1 MLTFY
6 QNLKPQIAKKYRNK
20 LMLQWWAVK
29 QLLKGKLRLRN
40 TFGDEIRVKDEIT
53 CWQGDKIQFRTKGH
67 IVTQGLICIVNWISW
82 AGNGVAVAEYGLMS
96 NTGSG
101 WYIRCGTGTGATA
114 QSTTGLVTANSTA
127 PNTLSGTNSNP
138 SAGSYRIA
146 WTATWNSGTLSA
158 ITITEFG
165 MWWNNGFNGSGAM
178 SLNAFG
184 NSGYANQSGSNPEFT
199 SRISSTDGDF
209 SSFTVNTSVPLT
221 IQWNLTFTFA

>member
-6 QNLKPQIAKKYRNK
+6 QNLKPHIAKKYRNK

-53 CWQGDKIQFRTKGH
+53 CWQGDKLQFRTKGH
-67 IVTQGLICIVNWISW
+67 IVS
-82 AGNGVAVAEYGLMS
+82 YGLMLMVNYLS
-96 NTGSG
+96 FAGTSSATAAYGMMYS
-101 WYIRCGTGTGATA
+101 WYIRCGTGTGATGQA
-114 QSTTGLVTANSTA
+114 TIGLVTINSTA
-127 PNTLSGTNSNP
+127 PNTMSGTNSNP
-138 SAGSYRIA
+138 STGQYRIA

-165 MWWNNGFNGSGAM
+165 MWWNNGFAGSPTVP
-178 SLNAFG
+178 SLTSFG
-184 NSGYANQSGSNPEFT
+184 SNYIYQSGGANTQFA

-209 SSFTVNTSVPLT
+209 TSFTVNTSVPLT
-221 IQWNLTFTFA
+221 LQWNLTFTFA

>member
-6 QNLKPQIAKKYRNK
+6 QNLKPQIAKKYRNH

-40 TFGDEIRVKDEIT
+40 TFGDEIRIKDEIT

-67 IVTQGLICIVNWISW
+67 IVSQGLICIVNWISY
-82 AGNGVAVAEYGLMS
+82 AGSGTAVACWGLMPS
-96 NTGSG
+96 SG
-101 WYIRCGTGTGATA
+101 WYIRCGTGTGATS
-114 QSTTGLVTANSTA
+114 QSTTGLVTQVSTT

-138 SAGSYRIA
+138 ATGQYRIA
-146 WTATWNSGTLSA
+146 WTATWNSGVLSA

-165 MWWNNGFNGSGAM
+165 MWWNNSFGSSGAM
-178 SLNAFG
+178 SLNSFG
-184 NSGYANQSGSNPEFT
+184 NTGYANQSGSNPEFT

-209 SSFTVNTSVPLT
+209 TSFTVNTTVPLT
-221 IQWNLTFTFA
+221 LQWNLTFTFA

>member
-6 QNLKPQIAKKYRNK
+6 QNLKPQIAKKYRSH

-40 TFGDEIRVKDEIT
+40 TFGDEIRIKDEIT

-67 IVTQGLICIVNWISW
+67 IVSQGLICMVNWISY
-82 AGNGVAVAEYGLMS
+82 AGSGTAVACWGLMPS
-96 NTGSG
+96 GG
-101 WYIRCGTGTGATA
+101 WYIRCGTGTGATS
-114 QSTTGLVTANSTA
+114 QSTTGLVTQVSTA

-138 SAGSYRIA
+138 TTGQYRIA
-146 WTATWNSGTLSA
+146 WTATWNSGVLSA

-165 MWWNNGFNGSGAM
+165 MWWNNSFGSSGAM
-178 SLNAFG
+178 SLNGFG
-184 NSGYANQSGSNPEFT
+184 NTGYANQSGSNPEFT

-221 IQWNLTFTFA
+221 LQWNLTFTFA

>member
-6 QNLKPQIAKKYRNK
+6 MNLKPQIAMKYRNK

-40 TFGDEIRVKDEIT
+40 TFGDEIKIKDEIT

-67 IVTQGLICIVNWISW
+67 IVSQGLIMMVNYLSF
-82 AGNGVAVAEYGLMS
+82 AGYAGYYQYGPGV
-96 NTGSG
+96 SG
-101 WYIRCGTGTGATA
+101 YWYIRCGTGTGSTV
-114 QSTTGLVTANSTA
+114 QSTTGLVTQNSTV

-138 SAGSYRIA
+138 SAGQYRIA

-158 ITITEFG
+158 VTVTEFG
-165 MWWNNGFNGSGAM
+165 LWWNSAFTSSPNAP
-178 SLNAFG
+178 SLNSFG
-184 NSGYANQSGSNPEFT
+184 SIGANTITNAQFA

-209 SSFTVNTSVPLT
+209 TSFTVNTSVPLT
-221 IQWNLTFTFA
+221 LQWNLTFTFA